1 MIEFTVND
9 MTCGHCA
16 SRVTQAVKSV
26 DDQAK
31 VTIDVANK
39 TVRIE
44 GAGDIDAIAAAL
56 TEAGYPP
63 TPTRSP

>member
-1 MIEFTVND
+1 MIELTVND

-26 DDQAK
+26 DDRAK
-31 VTIDVANK
+31 VTIDVAK
-39 TVRIE
+39 KYVRIE
-44 GAGDIDAIAAAL
+44 GVEDIDAITAAL

-63 TPTRSP
+63 APRR

>member
-1 MIEFTVND
+1 MIELTIND

-31 VTIDVANK
+31 VTVDVANK
-39 TVRIE
+39 HVRIE
-44 GAGDIDAIAAAL
+44 GTGDIDAIAAAL

-63 TPTRSP
+63 TPRR

>member
-31 VTIDVANK
+31 VTIDVAK
-39 TVRIE
+39 KYVRID
-44 GAGDIDAIAAAL
+44 GADDIDAITAAL

-63 TPTRSP
+63 TPRRSA

>member
-1 MIEFTVND
+1 MIEYTIKD

-26 DDQAK
+26 DAQAA
-31 VTIDVANK
+31 VTIDVAK
-39 TVRIE
+39 KYVRIDN
-44 GAGDIDAIAAAL
+44 ARDIDAIAAAL

-63 TPTRSP
+63 APVS

>member
-1 MIEFTVND
+1 MIELTIND

-31 VTIDVANK
+31 VTIDVAK
-39 TVRIE
+39 KYVRIE
-44 GAGDIDAIAAAL
+44 GASDTDAIAAAL

-63 TPTRSP
+63 TPRR

>member
-1 MIEFTVND
+1 MIELTIND

-31 VTIDVANK
+31 VTVDVANK
-39 TVRIE
+39 QVRIE
-44 GAGDIDAIAAAL
+44 GTGDIDAIAAAL

-63 TPTRSP
+63 TPRR